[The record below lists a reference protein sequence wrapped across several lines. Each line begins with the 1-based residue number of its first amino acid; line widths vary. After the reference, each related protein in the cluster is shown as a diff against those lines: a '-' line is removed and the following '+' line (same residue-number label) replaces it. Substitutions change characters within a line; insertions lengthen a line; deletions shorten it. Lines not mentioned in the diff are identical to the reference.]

1 VSRAIYFYIYTVVFT
16 CDWQTQFVSNNYIFV
31 PLLERGYIFT
41 DTWMVISGKQHV
53 LLWICLFLAQK
64 TQTFQD

>member
-1 VSRAIYFYIYTVVFT
+1 MSRAIYFYIYTVVFT

-53 LLWICLFLAQK
+53 LL
-64 TQTFQD
+64 